1 MRPLRALL
9 PAAALL
15 AATLLPALVPA
26 PARAGDP
33 QRGEALARDRACGGC
48 HGEAGLSGERGVPSL
63 AGQQAEYLTL
73 QLILFRER
81 LRTDPPM
88 PDLAQGLDDAAVE
101 DLAAFYAGLPPGPAP
116 DRGPPE
122 AAALAAGAGLSE
134 QLRCGICHK
143 ADYHGQAQVP
153 RIAGQREEFLQHAL
167 TAYRDNQRH
176 GTDTNMNAV
185 MHGVSDAEIA
195 AIAHYMAHQP

>member
-1 MRPLRALL
+1 MRPLRPLL
-9 PAAALL
+9 PVAALL
-15 AATLLPALVPA
+15 AATLLPAPGQ
-26 PARAGDP
+26 AGDP

-48 HGEAGLSGERGVPSL
+48 HGEAGVSGERNLPSL
-63 AGQQAEYLTL
+63 AGQQADYLTL

-116 DRGPPE
+116 DREPPRE
-122 AAALAAGAGLSE
+122 AELAAGARLSE
-134 QLRCGICHK
+134 RLRCGICHT

-153 RIAGQREEFLQHAL
+153 RIAGQREDFLRHAL
-167 TAYRDNQRH
+167 AAYRDNQRH

-195 AIAHYMAHQP
+195 AIAHYMAHKP

>member
-1 MRPLRALL
+1 MRPLL
-9 PAAALL
+9 PVAALL
-15 AATLLPALVPA
+15 AALSLT

-33 QRGEALARDRACGGC
+33 QRGEALAKDRGCGNC
-48 HGEAGLSGERGVPSL
+48 HGGAGISGERNVPSL
-63 AGQQAEYLTL
+63 AGQQAEYVTL

-88 PDLAQGLDDAAVE
+88 PDLAQGLDDAQVE
-101 DLAAFYAGLPPGPAP
+101 DLAAYYAGLSPGPAH
-116 DRGPPE
+116 DRDAPRE
-122 AAALAAGAGLSE
+122 AELAQGAALSE
-134 QLRCGICHK
+134 RLRCGICHD
-143 ADYHGQAQVP
+143 AGYHGQAQVP

-176 GTDTNMNAV
+176 GTDTNMNGV